1 MLNDVAAAVQK
12 LAPTPTGREFA
23 RRLGLRQ
30 FSGSL
35 GRHHMEKGSTK
46 TLGTEAEDIEMHRN
60 WEAPPPA
67 RVHLGSPTGIHGL
80 LPLLPPREERAGE
93 EGGRFHESPPSPAL
107 PMNCGGRARRSA
119 RAVRRSPGTERRARS
134 DAPYLFWWVHGFKA
148 RMVSRNSLPVRNER
162 GEGHPTADTLTHL
175 QARRPSSPPSEG

>member
-1 MLNDVAAAVQK
+1 MISALPPVQEEAFSRRDFVRSPRRGRNAV
-12 LAPTPTGREFA
+12 
-23 RRLGLRQ
+23 RLSTIRTVLP
-30 FSGSL
+30 L
-35 GRHHMEKGSTK
+35 GRG
-46 TLGTEAEDIEMHRN
+46 
-60 WEAPPPA
+60 
-67 RVHLGSPTGIHGL
+67 
-80 LPLLPPREERAGE
+80 ER
-93 EGGRFHESPPSPAL
+93 FPL
-107 PMNCGGRARRSA
+107 PMNRGGRARRSA